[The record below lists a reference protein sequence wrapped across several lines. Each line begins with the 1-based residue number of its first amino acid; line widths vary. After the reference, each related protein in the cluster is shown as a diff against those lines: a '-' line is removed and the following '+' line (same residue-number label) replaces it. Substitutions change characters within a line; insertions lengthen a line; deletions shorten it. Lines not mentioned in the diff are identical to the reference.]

1 MRLHFACRAG
11 IVVVLS
17 LLFLSACDRTFL
29 ECRGGANQKTDCGVG
44 LRL

>member
-1 MRLHFACRAG
+1 MMILA
-11 IVVVLS
+11 VLA
-17 LLFLSACDRTFL
+17 LSACDRAFV